1 MYVLA
6 FLKNF
11 KMSIRN
17 LEKSVLITVPK
28 TCNAKDC
35 SNYHVIALISHG
47 SERLLLNHEKT
58 QGFLAS
64 GREEFNPGPETRL
77 DRSELLYNRVLLKYK
92 RGRESF

>member
-64 GREEFNPGPETRL
+64 GRVQSGTR
-77 DRSELLYNRVLLKYK
+77 DEAWLLRAFV
-92 RGRESF
+92 